1 MAKTKNNERTLRVL
15 WEGSKRTTAPRLCKQ
30 GYGTN
35 SLIADTYRI
44 MQAFEDEK
52 ERRRAAKQAK
62 KQVTLRRFSWE

>member
-15 WEGSKRTTAPRLCKQ
+15 WEGSKRTPTPRLCKQ
-30 GYGTN
+30 SYGTN